1 MPPAARVGDM
11 TGHGTPLLGAGSVDV
26 LIGNLPAW
34 RAIMDVHSC
43 PLANGPQ
50 PHVGGNVLMG
60 SVTVFINNQPAARMG
75 DTITEA
81 GGPNPITAGEMTVII
96 G

>member
-1 MPPAARVGDM
+1 
-11 TGHGTPLLGAGSVDV
+11 
-26 LIGNLPAW
+26 
-34 RAIMDVHSC
+34 
-43 PLANGPQ
+43 
-50 PHVGGNVLMG
+50 MG

-81 GGPNPITAGEMTVII
+81 GGPNPITAGEVMVMI

>member
-1 MPPAARVGDM
+1 M
-11 TGHGTPLLGAGSVDV
+11 TGHGTPLSGVGSVNV
-26 LIGNLPAW
+26 LIGKMPAW
-34 RAIMDVHSC
+34 RAIVDVHAC

-60 SVTVFINNQPAARMG
+60 SVTVFINSQPAARMG

-81 GGPNPITAGEMTVII
+81 GGPNPIAAGEMTVLI